1 MAVLDEK
8 LFCFTDLHGATHFL
22 QDRASCHTS
31 KKVMGFLREKRIAV
45 MDWPGNSP
53 NLNPIENLWL
63 IIKKGLKD
71 NHTIT
76 LLPKLQEATKR
87 LWVKMPNNLMRKL
100 AHYITR
106 RLRLSMDNKGQMT
119 KY

>member
-1 MAVLDEK
+1 MAMLDEK
-8 LFCFTDLHGATHFL
+8 LFRFMDLHGVTHFL

-31 KKVMGFLREKRIAV
+31 KKVMGFLREERITL

-53 NLNPIENLWL
+53 DLNPIENLWL

-76 LLPKLQEATKR
+76 SLPKLQEAIKR
-87 LWVKMPNNLMRKL
+87 LWVKMPNSLMRKL
-100 AHYITR
+100 AHSITR
-106 RLRLSMDNKGQMT
+106 RLSMDNKGQMT

>member
-1 MAVLDEK
+1 MNSYCYMAVLDEK
-8 LFCFTDLHGATHFL
+8 LFRFTDLHGAMHFL

-45 MDWPGNSP
+45 MDWPGNLP
-53 NLNPIENLWL
+53 DLNPIENLWL

-76 LLPKLQEATKR
+76 SLPKLQEATKR
-87 LWVKMPNNLMRKL
+87 LGENAQQSDEETGALHNQE
-100 AHYITR
+100 AEAEH
-106 RLRLSMDNKGQMT
+106 G
-119 KY
+119 